1 KSPSSENW
9 GFSSDVCS
17 TPERMEHGHSDP
29 FSSRKLERE
38 PGGERLHAVTLDI
51 IAVPHRERDGHG
63 HSCLELRVV
72 RIPCFH
78 RTLHDYAPGRA
89 AIAAP
94 LDGTGRLPHA
104 VADDILMG
112 LGGQGA
118 EAVGIQILNGA
129 HTQGRI

>member
-1 KSPSSENW
+1 MQPSPRPKAAPINRKAPARRTGAFHRMS
-9 GFSSDVCS
+9 VPP
-17 TPERMEHGHSDP
+17 PEGMEHGHSDP

-51 IAVPHRERDGHG
+51 VAVPHRERDGHG

-72 RIPCFH
+72 RIACFH

-89 AIAAP
+89 AIAAA

-112 LGGQGA
+112 
-118 EAVGIQILNGA
+118 
-129 HTQGRI
+129 